1 MTSPLGLLR
10 VFILLIFFI
19 RVDCSANEG
28 KPDDFH
34 GLTPVGWSE
43 KIAAS
48 EMKRLGDPIH
58 WAESGRR
65 GKWDYASALLALSLV
80 RLGECTGNPSYT
92 EYGEL
97 VVSTHIDADGK
108 IRGFVPSDS
117 SLDSIFPGNVLLSAI
132 DRGESRP
139 SWTKAVESLRVQ
151 LDIQPRT
158 DDGGFWH
165 KNRYPSQMWLDGIYM
180 ASPFLAHYAS
190 TFKVPS
196 LADEAS
202 RQIMIM
208 DHHGYDPD
216 SGLFRHAWDE
226 KHVQPWADPKSGCSL
241 NFWSRAIGW
250 YAMAI
255 VDTLDYLPADHPE
268 RGKLL
273 EIFRRVVDGLVKWQ
287 DPSTGVWW
295 QVTDAGGRTGNYLE
309 ASGSSMFVYALAK
322 GMNKGY
328 LPREKYLQPAMRGYR
343 GIIDNFVRE
352 KNGGDVSLAQ
362 ICEVAGL
369 GYTNSLGRSRDGS
382 FDYYVSEPVVEN
394 DPKGVGPFIMA
405 GIEVQKLLGVPDPG
419 HLTVSSSHP
428 LSLPKVVLVGDST
441 VTDAIGWGAGFGKY
455 LCGKVDCVNTAIN
468 GRSSKSFRAEG
479 HWEPALGLKGDYYLI
494 QFGHNDQPGKGPDR
508 ETDPWTTYY
517 QNMERYIDDVRAIG
531 GIPILVTSLTRR
543 DFDKSGNG
551 KIVSTLTP
559 YVQAIRNLAAVKK
572 VPLIDLNALSTA
584 YCEKIGPNES
594 ARFNPKTPQKK
605 EGGNIA
611 ARPTTSPKP
620 DTTHL
625 TEEGG
630 RIFGQMV
637 AVEFLRLF
645 PSLKKEA
652 SSMQSVPPGNSNA
665 VTTNDSTLLR
675 DISYGEADGEKLL
688 LDAHVPEGKGPFPI
702 AILIHGGGWSGGDK
716 GGTLKPG
723 SSADITPWFAPLSK
737 ADFTWFSINYR
748 LAPKHRWP
756 ACLND
761 VQTAIRWVKVHAS
774 EYKGDPKRIVLIGH
788 SAGGQLACLSGMLA
802 NNETSVQAVI
812 GFAPVTNHEQDL
824 TQRGG
829 LSSSLQN
836 LLNRPKNVTPESLAL
851 LRDISPINHVRAGL
865 PPYLL
870 IHGDA
875 DVTVPIQQSRD
886 FQQKLNAS
894 GNDCDLIVIPGGV
907 HALADWSK
915 CLPDYQAR
923 MIAWLKRILA
933 GVQVSAP
940 WIPDL
945 SNGTY
950 KNPVIYADYSD
961 PDAIRVGNDYWLT
974 SSSFSHLPGL
984 PILHSTDLVNWE
996 LVSHALPRLSP
1007 EATYGVAQPGNGVF
1021 APSIRFHEG
1030 KYFIYYPDPDFGIYV
1045 TTAKNPTGPWSDP
1058 VLVKAGKGLIDPCP
1072 FWDDDGKVYLIHAWA
1087 KSRSGFNNRLNLIR
1101 LNEAGTSST
1110 DDLGV
1115 LINGDELEGFK
1126 VLEGPKFYKRNGWYY
1141 VFAPAGGVKT
1151 GWQSVFRSKSIFGPY
1166 EQRIVMD
1173 QGKTTVNGP
1182 HQGALVDTPA
1192 GDWWFLHFQDQEA
1205 YGRVVHLE
1213 PVLWQND
1220 WPLIGEDQGNGRGQ
1234 PVITHAKP
1242 ANLPA
1247 TILSPDPKSGS
1258 PELGFE
1264 WQWQA
1269 NPSTEWYSL
1278 NEGNCFLRLNATS
1291 AVHGNLWLAPY
1302 LLLQKFTAPRFAAE
1316 TCLELSSVSRGERAG
1331 LVVFGS
1337 DYAMIAVTRT
1347 DEGYRLVS
1355 SQCLDADKGNKEVE
1369 TSPIPLSSGKVFLRV
1384 DVTEGA
1390 HCGFSF
1396 SEDGKVFKNLGAEF
1410 VAKPG
1415 RWVGAKVGLFCE
1427 SPDRDSKGHADISF
1441 FRIRPILT
1449 QESLKTDSSHPELT
1463 R

>member
-1 MTSPLGLLR
+1 
-10 VFILLIFFI
+10 
-19 RVDCSANEG
+19 
-28 KPDDFH
+28 
-34 GLTPVGWSE
+34 
-43 KIAAS
+43 
-48 EMKRLGDPIH
+48 MKRLGDSLE

-65 GKWDYASALLALSLV
+65 AKWDYASALLGLSLV
-80 RLGECTGNPSYT
+80 RLGEFTGNRSYT
-92 EYGEL
+92 DYGEL
-97 VVSTHIDADGK
+97 AVVSHLSPDGK
-108 IRGFVPSDS
+108 IRGYSPSDY
-117 SLDSIFPGNVLLSAI
+117 SLDSIFPGNVLFIAI
-132 DRGESRP
+132 DRGESRET
-139 SWTKAVESLRVQ
+139 STKALESLRAQ
-151 LDIQPRT
+151 FASQPRT
-158 DDGGFWH
+158 EEGGFWH

-180 ASPFLAHYAS
+180 ASPFLAHYAL

-196 LADEAS
+196 LADEAT

-208 DHHGYDPD
+208 DRHGYDPN

-226 KHVQPWADPKSGCSL
+226 KHGQPWANPTTGCSP

-255 VDTLDYLPADHPE
+255 VDTLDYLPVDHPE
-268 RGKLL
+268 RSKIL
-273 EIFRRVVDGLVKWQ
+273 EIFVRVVDGIVKWQ
-287 DPSTGVWW
+287 DPSSGVWW
-295 QVTDAGGRTGNYLE
+295 QVTDAGGRAGNYLE

-322 GMNKGY
+322 GLNKGY
-328 LPREKYLQPAMRGYR
+328 LPREKYLQPAVKGYR
-343 GIIDNFVRE
+343 GIIENFVRE
-352 KNGGDVSLAQ
+352 NKEGGVSLTQ

-369 GYTNSLGRSRDGS
+369 GYTNSQGRSRDGS
-382 FDYYVSEPVVEN
+382 FEYYVSEPLVEN

-405 GIEVQKLLGVPDPG
+405 GIQLQKLIGVWTLGGTSD
-419 HLTVSSSHP
+419 HSSNSQP
-428 LSLPKVVLVGDST
+428 LPKVVLVGDST
-441 VTDAIGWGAGFGKY
+441 VTDAIGWGAGFGKF
-455 LCGKVDCVNTAIN
+455 LQGKVGCVNTAMN
-468 GRSSKSFRAEG
+468 GRSSKSFRTEG
-479 HWEPALGLKGDYYLI
+479 HWEPALALKGDYYLI
-494 QFGHNDQPGKGPDR
+494 QFGHNDQPGKGPER
-508 ETDPWTTYY
+508 ETDVWTTYY
-517 QNMERYIDDVRAIG
+517 QNMARYVDEVRSIG
-531 GIPILVTSLTRR
+531 GTPILVTSLTRR

-559 YVQAIRNLAAVKK
+559 YVEAVRRVAADKR

-584 YCEKIGPNES
+584 YCEKIGSNES
-594 ARFNPKTPQKK
+594 ARFNPKPSSKK
-605 EGGNIA
+605 GDATNDAKPE
-611 ARPTTSPKP
+611 THPKP

-637 AVEFLRLF
+637 AEEFLKLF
-645 PSLKKEA
+645 PSLKKEVP
-652 SSMQSVPPGNSNA
+652 SVQAPPHGNP
-665 VTTNDSTLLR
+665 NDMSAHDPTLLR
-675 DISYGEADGEKLL
+675 DISYGNAEGENLL
-688 LDAHVPEGKGPFPI
+688 LDAHVPEGKGPFPV

-716 GGTLKPG
+716 IGTLKSG

-756 ACLND
+756 ACLQD
-761 VQTAIRWVKVHAS
+761 VQTAIRWVKAHAS
-774 EYKGDPKRIVLIGH
+774 DFKGDPKRIVLIGH
-788 SAGGQLACLSGMLA
+788 SAGGQLACLAGMLA
-802 NNETSVQAVI
+802 NNDTSVQAVI

-824 TQRGG
+824 SQRGG

-836 LLNRPKNVTPESLAL
+836 LLNLPKEVTPESLSL
-851 LRDISPINHVRAGL
+851 LRDISPINHVHAGV

-870 IHGDA
+870 IHGDS

-886 FQQKLNAS
+886 FQQKLKAS

-907 HALADWSK
+907 HALADWQK
-915 CLPDYQAR
+915 CLPDYQEQ
-923 MIAWLKRILA
+923 MISWLKRKFTNA
-933 GVQVSAP
+933 QVTSP
-940 WIPDL
+940 WKPDL
-945 SNGTY
+945 GNGDY

-961 PDAIRVGNDYWLT
+961 PDAIRVGDDYWLT

-1021 APSIRFHEG
+1021 APSIRFHDG

-1045 TTAKNPTGPWSDP
+1045 TTSKTPTGPWSDP
-1058 VLVKAGKGLIDPCP
+1058 VLVKGGKGFIDPCP

-1087 KSRSGFNNRLNLIR
+1087 KSRSGFNNRLNLLR
-1101 LNEAGTSST
+1101 LNDYGTAST

-1115 LINGDELEGFK
+1115 LINGDELQGFK

-1141 VFAPAGGVKT
+1141 IFAPAGGVKT
-1151 GWQSVFRSKSIFGPY
+1151 GWQSVFRSKNIFGPY

-1173 QGKTTVNGP
+1173 QGKTLVNGP
-1182 HQGALVDTPA
+1182 HQGALVDTPS

-1213 PVLWQND
+1213 PVVWKND

-1242 ANLPA
+1242 SILPA
-1247 TILSPDPKSGS
+1247 IVAPSHVKSGS
-1258 PELGFE
+1258 PELGLE

-1269 NPSTEWYSL
+1269 NPCREWYSL
-1278 NEGNCFLRLNATS
+1278 NEENHFLRLHATP
-1291 AVHGNLWLAPY
+1291 AIKGNLWLAPH
-1302 LLLQKFTAPRFAAE
+1302 LLLQKFPAPRFTAE

-1331 LVVFGS
+1331 LVIFGS
-1337 DYAMIAVTRT
+1337 DYATITVERAE
-1347 DEGYRLVS
+1347 DGYQAVS
-1355 SQCLDADKGNKEVE
+1355 SQCVDADKGKQEVM
-1369 TSPIPLSSGKVFLRV
+1369 TSSIPLTSGKVFLRV

-1390 HCGFSF
+1390 HCRLSF
-1396 SEDGKVFKNLGAEF
+1396 SQDGKVFKSLGTEF

-1427 SPDRDSKGHADISF
+1427 SLEKNSKGHADISF
-1441 FRIRPILT
+1441 FRISPLIA
-1449 QESLKTDSSHPELT
+1449 EEPLKIDSPHRELT